1 MTRFFLFFL
10 GLLLGFLATSVFA
23 HGGEDHGPPQEVNA
37 RVLLPRVTAHSELF
51 ELVGVLEPGGRLL
64 LWLDATPTNAP
75 VAGAGLEVEGAGA
88 NGKAAEVSPGVYEI
102 SLPKVPAPGQHPLT
116 FTVQAGSDMD
126 LLGAPLVVGQAG
138 AQAGAQPAADAHA
151 ATNPVA
157 DASRASWTGPAGWVA
172 LGAAGMGLVMAAVS
186 ALRRRRVVDA
196 GR

>member
-37 RVLLPRVTAHSELF
+37 RALLPRVTAHSELF

-64 LWLDATPTNAP
+64 LWLDATLTNAP

-138 AQAGAQPAADAHA
+138 AQPSAAARPVAGAPQ
-151 ATNPVA
+151 
-157 DASRASWTGPAGWVA
+157 ASWTGPAGWA
-172 LGAAGMGLVMAAVS
+172 TLGAAAMGLVVAAVS
-186 ALRRRRVVDA
+186 ALRRRRVAVS
-196 GR
+196 R